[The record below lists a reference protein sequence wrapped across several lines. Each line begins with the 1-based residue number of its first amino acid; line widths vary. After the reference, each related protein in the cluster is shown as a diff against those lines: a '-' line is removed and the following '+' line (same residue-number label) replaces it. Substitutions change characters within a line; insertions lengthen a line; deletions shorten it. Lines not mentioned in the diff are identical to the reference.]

1 MDQNLGK
8 TTTPQARVANFENA
22 SDIFE
27 RVQKNV
33 KTRNDKPEFP
43 FGLKELDAVTH
54 GIKRGK
60 LTMIA
65 ARTSEGKTAF
75 SAQLAMS
82 LADSGKRVAFIS
94 LEDDREQVIEN
105 MACNLM
111 RINNFDLQ
119 RGKHECLN
127 NPTIKNFF
135 DNIPILV
142 LDDYGYRFE
151 EVKSVVETLDPKPD
165 IVFIDYIQLAEK
177 EKGLSRYESIL
188 EFARSCKVFS
198 NHTNIGIVLNA
209 QINRAGAR
217 EGRPSI
223 HHISDCDKLEQYADM
238 ILLIHYPFVHG
249 LPSFNY
255 NKQTGEGFEF
265 APRQWIEVEV
275 AKNKSGMRGVIVPLK
290 FTGQHYLFE
299 DWVVIK

>member
-1 MDQNLGK
+1 MTDRQ
-8 TTTPQARVANFENA
+8 ANFENA

-27 RVQKNV
+27 RVKVNV
-33 KTRNDKPEFP
+33 AKRNDKPEFP
-43 FGLKELDAVTH
+43 FGLTELDKATN

-75 SAQLAMS
+75 SAQLAMN
-82 LADSGKRVAFIS
+82 LADSGKRVAYIS
-94 LEDDREQVIEN
+94 LEDDREQVVEN

-111 RINNFDLQ
+111 RIDNFDLQ
-119 RGKHECLN
+119 RGRKELLD
-127 NPTIKNFF
+127 NPKIKEFF
-135 DNIPILV
+135 ENIPILV
-142 LDDYGYRFE
+142 LDDFGYSFAE
-151 EVKSVVETLDPKPD
+151 IKQVVETLDPKPD
-165 IVFIDYIQLAEK
+165 IVFIDYVQLAEK
-177 EKGLSRYESIL
+177 EKGLSRYETIL

-249 LPSFNY
+249 QPTFNY
-255 NKQTGEGFEF
+255 DGANEGFKV
-265 APRQWIEVEV
+265 APKQWIEVEV
-275 AKNKSGMRGVIVPLK
+275 AKNKSGMRGVIVPLH
-290 FTGQHYLFE
+290 FTGKHYLFE
-299 DWVVIK
+299 DWRTL

>member
-1 MDQNLGK
+1 M
-8 TTTPQARVANFENA
+8 TERTPNFCNA

-27 RVQKNV
+27 QVKINV
-33 KTRNDKPEFP
+33 AKRNDKPEFP
-43 FGLKELDAVTH
+43 FGLKELDKVTH
-54 GIKRGK
+54 GLRRGK
-60 LTMIA
+60 LSMIA

-75 SAQLAMS
+75 AAQLALNLS
-82 LADSGKRVAFIS
+82 DSGKRVAFIS
-94 LEDDREQVIEN
+94 LEDDKEQVVEN
-105 MACNLM
+105 MVCNM
-111 RINNFDLQ
+111 MKINNYDLQ
-119 RGKHECLN
+119 TGKKHLLD
-127 NPTIKNFF
+127 NPKIKEFF
-135 DNIPILV
+135 NNIPILV

-151 EVKSVVETLDPKPD
+151 EIKNVVETLDPKPD

-238 ILLIHYPFVHG
+238 ILLIHYPFIHG
-249 LPSFNY
+249 APSYNY
-255 NKQTGEGFEF
+255 DKTTGAGFEI
-265 APRQWIEVEV
+265 APRNWIEVEV
-275 AKNKSGMRGVIVPLK
+275 AKNKTGQRGVIVPLE
-290 FTGQHYLFE
+290 FQGQYYLFQ
-299 DWVVIK
+299 DWVVLP